1 MILKYFIRSSS
12 SRLLVK
18 FLLVLLTL
26 FFVFPLVWMLL
37 TSIKT
42 RVDFLAMP
50 PKWLF
55 RPTLENYLNVTRTE
69 DFVHAYLNS
78 IIISVGSVSAGV
90 LIGVPVAY
98 GLSRFKFKGRS
109 QLSFWILSTRFAPP
123 VVVLI
128 PFFIAFSA
136 LRLTDTRIG
145 MIIIYLVLD
154 LPLIIWVMYGFIN
167 EVPIDIEEA
176 ALVDGASPLKIFWR
190 IVVPLVAPGLVATS
204 ILALIFTWNEM
215 LFAIILTSFKARTIP
230 VAIFN
235 FISFMEIAWGN
246 LCAAGM
252 LAILPVMIFTLLIQ
266 KRIVSGLT
274 FGAIKS

>member
-1 MILKYFIRSSS
+1 MILRYY
-12 SRLLVK
+12 VK
-18 FLLVLLTL
+18 SPAAKLWMKIALICITI
-26 FFVFPLVWMLL
+26 FFVFPLFWMFL

-42 RVDFLAMP
+42 RADFLAMP
-50 PKWLF
+50 PKF
-55 RPTLENYLNVTRTE
+55 IFTPTLENYRTVTTTE
-69 DFVHAYLNS
+69 DFVRAYLNS
-78 IIISVGSVSAGV
+78 VVISVGSVLAGII
-90 LIGVPVAY
+90 IGTPVAY
-98 GLSRFKFKGRS
+98 GLSRFKFKARA

-128 PFFIAFSA
+128 PFFIAYSA
-136 LRLTDTRIG
+136 LGLTDTRLG
-145 MIIIYLVLD
+145 MIIIYLILN

-167 EVPIDIEEA
+167 EVPIEIEEA
-176 ALVDGASPLKIFWR
+176 AVVDGANPLTIFFR
-190 IVVPLVAPGLVATS
+190 IVAPLIAPGLVATS

-215 LFAIILTSFKARTIP
+215 LFALILTSYNARTIP

-235 FISFMEIAWGN
+235 FISFMEIEWGN

-252 LAILPVMIFTLLIQ
+252 LSMVPVMIFTLIIQ